1 MSSATQV
8 VAPPAGTDFEKQPSS
23 PSSQSGSFSD
33 KKKQSSEVSP
43 SAGEY
48 PTGIRFTL
56 IVLAC
61 ALFIFLVALDQTI
74 VSTAIPV
81 VTNQLYANFSVK
93 WVYLA
98 SFAIF
103 EVGSLIC
110 ALATDSPMFIV
121 GRAIA
126 GLGLAG
132 GYSGSLIIVTMIAPL
147 EVRPL
152 LTSGLGGVYGIGGTI
167 GPIIGG
173 ALTSKASWR
182 WCFWLNLFFIPPV
195 GFLIAVCLRLPTRKA
210 QHTPLQRLAR
220 IDWLGTALIL
230 CSVICLLLVCQWGGI
245 TYAWAD
251 SRIIGLIVGFV
262 VIGLAFC
269 ADQIYQGER
278 ATIPLRILKN
288 RTVGFGS
295 LVNFCVA
302 AAYFSLLYFLPI
314 YFQSVQGSSA
324 IRSGVQTLPFIVG
337 VIFSVMATG
346 IMVNKFG
353 LYIPYL
359 IAGTALLSIGS
370 GTLYLLRPDS
380 SQATWVGLQ
389 FLAGIGPGMAWML
402 PFIAASSAL
411 APEEIEVGSAI
422 VIFFQT
428 LGGTIFVSVAQS
440 VFQNNPEDLPAVLN
454 AANQAINKT
463 YLISAVLG
471 ALAFITVFGMELN
484 RRVPIGGASFAA

>member
-1 MSSATQV
+1 
-8 VAPPAGTDFEKQPSS
+8 
-23 PSSQSGSFSD
+23 
-33 KKKQSSEVSP
+33 
-43 SAGEY
+43 
-48 PTGIRFTL
+48 
-56 IVLAC
+56 
-61 ALFIFLVALDQTI
+61 
-74 VSTAIPV
+74 
-81 VTNQLYANFSVK
+81 
-93 WVYLA
+93 
-98 SFAIF
+98 
-103 EVGSLIC
+103 
-110 ALATDSPMFIV
+110 
-121 GRAIA
+121 
-126 GLGLAG
+126 
-132 GYSGSLIIVTMIAPL
+132 
-147 EVRPL
+147 
-152 LTSGLGGVYGIGGTI
+152 
-167 GPIIGG
+167 
-173 ALTSKASWR
+173 
-182 WCFWLNLFFIPPV
+182 
-195 GFLIAVCLRLPTRKA
+195 
-210 QHTPLQRLAR
+210 
-220 IDWLGTALIL
+220 
-230 CSVICLLLVCQWGGI
+230 
-245 TYAWAD
+245 
-251 SRIIGLIVGFV
+251 
-262 VIGLAFC
+262 
-269 ADQIYQGER
+269 
-278 ATIPLRILKN
+278 
-288 RTVGFGS
+288 
-295 LVNFCVA
+295 
-302 AAYFSLLYFLPI
+302 

-411 APEEIEVGSAI
+411 APEDIEVGSAI

-471 ALAFITVFGMELN
+471 ALAFISVFGMELN